1 MDTLLNSAKW
11 IMRRIFLVALFSS
24 LTTVTASA
32 QQRHLTLA
40 TYTYST
46 NNRLQNLEP
55 LAALMTQ
62 WTGVPVKAV
71 SYPTVKALLHAIQ
84 VDSVDF
90 AMMNTSGYLVLTRQH
105 PGKAVPL
112 VNLSMGGAGQ
122 TNYGGCLLVT
132 RTTGITSVEQLKAQ
146 RVKLALVASS
156 STSGNLVP
164 RLLLNDAGVAH
175 AEDAFDVYYAGTH
188 KKVID
193 DMIEGKTDAGGCG
206 CAEVERAR
214 QSLDFDKNIRVIA
227 EFNNIPLG
235 PIVVRSGVSQELAS
249 RVRDNLRQLHQQHPE
264 AFARFCQGWTEFAGA
279 THFQPVTD
287 KDYDA
292 FRAMFG
298 DNARLWELIE

>member
-1 MDTLLNSAKW
+1 MQ
-11 IMRRIFLVALFSS
+11 RIFIVALFSVIGVLS
-24 LTTVTASA
+24 VRA
-32 QQRHLTLA
+32 QQRLYTFA

-55 LAALMTQ
+55 LAGLMSQ
-62 WTGVPVKAV
+62 WIGAPVKAV
-71 SYPTVKALLHAIQ
+71 SYPTVKALLRAIQ
-84 VDSVDF
+84 ADSVDF

-105 PGKAVPL
+105 PGKVVPL
-112 VNLSMGGAGQ
+112 VNLAMGGAGQ
-122 TNYGGCLLVT
+122 TKYGGCLLAA
-132 RTTGITSVEQLKAQ
+132 RRTGITSVAQLKSQ
-146 RVKLALVASS
+146 RLKLALVASS

-193 DMIEGKTDAGGCG
+193 DLAAGQADAGGCG
-206 CAEVERAR
+206 CAEVDRAR
-214 QSLDFDKNIRVIA
+214 QSPDVDKNIVVLA
-227 EFNNIPLG
+227 DFNNIPLG
-235 PIVVRSGVSQELAS
+235 PIVVRSGISEDLVSK
-249 RVRDNLRQLHQQHPE
+249 VRDNLRQLHRQHPE

-279 THFQPVTD
+279 THFQSVSD

-298 DNARLWELIE
+298 NNVRLWGLIE